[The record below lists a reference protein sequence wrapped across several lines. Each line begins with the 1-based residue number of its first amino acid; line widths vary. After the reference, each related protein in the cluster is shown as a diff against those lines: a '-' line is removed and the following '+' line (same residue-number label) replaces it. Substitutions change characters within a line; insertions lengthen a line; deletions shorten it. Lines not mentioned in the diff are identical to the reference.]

1 MHPVVLA
8 TLIYLGILVAVLAVG
23 LIMIA
28 WRLAATAKA
37 LGQIA
42 EGLLQVRSDTAP
54 LAETIQGINGALSQ
68 LAGGLNGVLL
78 KLVRADGALGR
89 IAKKVNAA

>member
-1 MHPVVLA
+1 MQPVVLA

-28 WRLAATAKA
+28 WRLSMTAKA

-54 LAETIQGINGALSQ
+54 LAETIQAINGALSQ
-68 LAGGLNGVLL
+68 LGGGLNGVLQ

-89 IAKKVNAA
+89 IARKSDAA

>member
-1 MHPVVLA
+1 MQPVLLA

-23 LIMIA
+23 LILIA
-28 WRLAATAKA
+28 WRLSATSKA

-68 LAGGLNGVLL
+68 LGGGLNSVLARL
-78 KLVRADGALGR
+78 IQADGALGR
-89 IAKKVNAA
+89 IARKVNAA